1 MEQKSHWS
9 ANIVYLLAWLICS
22 ILLIVALLVVRE
34 ATISI
39 MRTIQARVVA
49 ASATG
54 EAGKTLLDT
63 GSTIRAI
70 DTSVI
75 FVGAIVAAG
84 LAIGIEVYFRR
95 GKDQGKLWQRIGL
108 VLGIEVAVILISL
121 IIINVV

>member
-9 ANIVYLLAWLICS
+9 ASIVYLLAWLICS
-22 ILLIVALLVVRE
+22 ILLIVGLLVFHE

-39 MRTIQARVVA
+39 MRAIQVRQVA
-49 ASATG
+49 ASAAG

-63 GSTIRAI
+63 GFTMRAI
-70 DTSVI
+70 DMSII
-75 FVGAIVAAG
+75 FGGAIVAAG

-95 GKDQGKLWQRIGL
+95 GKEKGKLWQRIGL

>member
-22 ILLIVALLVVRE
+22 ILLIVGLLVVRE
-34 ATISI
+34 ATVSV
-39 MRTIQARVVA
+39 MRAIQVRQVA
-49 ASATG
+49 ASAAG

-63 GSTIRAI
+63 GFTMRAI
-70 DTSVI
+70 DTSII